1 MSDRTPTRR
10 VAYKDLA
17 FDPLLSDP
25 ESRFAGLYVRAAA
38 DVFRFVPMPLRAVP
52 PEIAEP
58 PPHAPAPAPIQ
69 ALGAGDWQ
77 HGLHVKFEDE
87 GQSQELS
94 LPVLGNQ
101 HDVRFAW
108 TVKVSSGKRHHIA
121 TFERASPL
129 VQLLDST
136 DRNKAV
142 LDLRSGPAQIKV
154 ATGDGFAVATYG
166 DTYPFLALVRLVEC
180 SSPRFE
186 AVLQFH
192 DRALEIHCESGEPMH
207 AHFLVRPAPRR
218 FLKSIA
224 GTPTAAIRPAE
235 IAIVI
240 TKPHSPRVFL
250 DLASVPLSFA
260 DRPVSRRPASGR
272 PRSSFPIMPI
282 ASEQQTVWP
291 VRDNI
296 QGAELARAL
305 RGVVYIGDVSAAQLA
320 EVLQKNSFA
329 RFVGIVTA
337 SRKTALCALPRE
349 CRHGVRLRTGEAHYL
364 THNTSTIGLL
374 VIPDIV
380 AGWEKI
386 EEFVGNALEKDSAP
400 QLPQSLTDA
409 WREQMRWRL
418 PALPFCLDLQVAIT
432 LAVGNR
438 QRGRVML
445 DRGSDQLDYDLFS
458 DNDLWL
464 VPWQAERVN
473 DRDDLILE
481 INLRLVAEYLAT
493 VVYSDLMEVAASPA
507 AHLSAG
513 MAVLEQTAQHYVELW
528 ERHEDLDQMQTVR
541 EQLLHAMRLHD
552 ASGTLTLPLL
562 ATAFLARFRQRL
574 DIRGHNDR
582 LRRINPLM
590 LVLATG
596 GDEARDLPLELASAY
611 WSSYVASFSNAKPGA
626 VVATFVRRQ
635 QMSEP
640 LRRERHLRE
649 TIKTLCSADEQQRL
663 RLRMKRQSLGDT
675 VNRLLSPA
683 SIKLLHAADADRI
696 VACAP
701 VTLDFVPFAGTI
713 LGLERPISRMP
724 AGEELG
730 AAFQIVNAAAL
741 SSSSSMIGTGR
752 AAILAPL
759 APRDVAERAAAE
771 FRDELAGVL
780 PYSGFVPE
788 MLPQHATAED
798 ALRLIEV
805 SELVIFAGHAWTGID
820 SSGIDL
826 QRFVLTGKELETIS
840 WTGKLVLLVGCET
853 AAVGSGKHDIAETL
867 LRNGARAVAGTTS
880 EVDAT
885 HALRFVTS
893 LLRYAMSGEAIDYA
907 FFAARRETT
916 IAEALLSS
924 GIAWDNATETAE
936 RVSQE
941 DIASDFESMLGRAGL
956 SWDQAFSAAVFSLSW
971 TLFGGA
977 SERLR

>member
-1 MSDRTPTRR
+1 MSDRTHTSR
-10 VAYKDLA
+10 VAYKNLA
-17 FDPLLSDP
+17 FDPLLSAP
-25 ESRFAGLYVRAAA
+25 EGRFAGLYVRSAA
-38 DVFRFVPMPLRAVP
+38 DKFCFVPMPHRAEP

-58 PPHAPAPAPIQ
+58 PHAPAQHPLIQ
-69 ALGAGDWQ
+69 ALGAGDRQ
-77 HGLHVKFEDE
+77 HGLHVKFDDE
-87 GQSQELS
+87 GQSQELF

-108 TVKVSSGKRHHIA
+108 TVKVSSGKRHHVA
-121 TFERASPL
+121 TFEHASPF

-136 DRNKAV
+136 NAV

-154 ATGDGFAVATYG
+154 ATGDGFAVTTYG
-166 DTYPFLALVRLVEC
+166 DWYPLLALVRLVE
-180 SSPRFE
+180 SSSASFE

-192 DRALEIHCESGEPMH
+192 DHALEMHCEVGESMQ
-207 AHFLVRPAPRR
+207 AHFLVRPAPQR

-224 GTPTAAIRPAE
+224 GRPTAAIRPAE

-240 TKPHSPRVFL
+240 TQPYSPRVFL

-260 DRPVSRRPASGR
+260 DRPVSRRPVSGH

-282 ASEQQTVWP
+282 ATVQQIVWP
-291 VRDNI
+291 VRNNT

-305 RGVVYIGDVSAAQLA
+305 HGVVYIGDVSAAQLA
-320 EVLQKNSFA
+320 KVLRKDSFA
-329 RFVGIVTA
+329 QFVGIVTE
-337 SRKTALCALPRE
+337 SRNNALCALPHE
-349 CRHGVRLRTGEAHYL
+349 FQHGVRLRIGEAHYL
-364 THNTSTIGLL
+364 THNKLTIGLL

-386 EEFVGNALEKDSAP
+386 EEFVGNALEKYSAP
-400 QLPQSLTDA
+400 QRPQSFTDA

-438 QRGRVML
+438 QRGRAMF
-445 DRGSDQLDYDLFS
+445 DCGSDRLDYELFS

-464 VPWQAERVN
+464 VPWQAEHVN

-493 VVYSDLMEVAASPA
+493 VAYSDLMEAAASPA

-513 MAVLEQTAQHYVELW
+513 LVILEQAAQHYVELL
-528 ERHEDLDQMQTVR
+528 EHHENLGDQMQTVR

-590 LVLATG
+590 LVLASG
-596 GDEARDLPLELASAY
+596 GQETHDLPLELASAY
-611 WSSYVASFSNAKPGA
+611 WSSYVASFSNEKPGA
-626 VVATFVRRQ
+626 VVATFVRHQ

-649 TIKTLCSADEQQRL
+649 TIKTMHSADEQQRL

-675 VNRLLSPA
+675 VNRLLSPTF
-683 SIKLLHAADADRI
+683 IKLLHAADADRI

-713 LGLERPISRMP
+713 LGLERPMSRLP
-724 AGEELG
+724 SGKELG

-741 SSSSSMIGTGR
+741 SSSSDIVGTGR

-759 APRDVAERAAAE
+759 APRDAGERAAAE
-771 FRDELAGVL
+771 FRDELAGIL

-788 MLPQHATAED
+788 LLPQYATAED
-798 ALRLIEV
+798 ASRLIEV
-805 SELVIFAGHAWTGID
+805 SELVIFAGHGWTGID

-826 QRFVLTGKELETIS
+826 QRFVLTCKELEEIS

-853 AAVGSGKHDIAETL
+853 AAVGSGNHDIAETL

-885 HALRFVTS
+885 HALCFVRS
-893 LLRYAMSGEAIDYA
+893 LLRYAMSGMAIDYA

-916 IAEALLSS
+916 IAEVLLST
-924 GIAWDNATETAE
+924 GIAWDKATETAV
-936 RVSQE
+936 RVSKE
-941 DIASDFESMLGRAGL
+941 DITSDFESMLRRAGL
-956 SWDQAFSAAVFSLSW
+956 GWDQAFSAAVFSLSW
-971 TLFGGA
+971 TLFGGV